1 MNLWKLW
8 QGVPQLK
15 PTDLKEH
22 LRLLFWTCL
31 LLLSFHAPD
40 LGRDSEQSPLHFFH
54 ATLILWI
61 SIISFI
67 YRLKSPILCSFS
79 KRKQFHSFDL
89 ACCFHDY
96 PPSGVLLHFLWGIE
110 PKLYIQCYGLKS
122 TTCSDCSDIITL
134 FCLFF
139 PDFSQYPI
147 FFFFFFFLD
156 LYWAWSWHTELTD
169 IQLTDS
175 MTLLWQ
181 GGWSVISP
189 DVSSNFNNS
198 VSLWFKLRGQQVKY
212 FYFATVQDTGI
223 TPVPVLCT
231 ASATPIQEK
240 WMQTGS
246 STENHY

>member
-1 MNLWKLW
+1 MLFPWLSTFWSSIAFPLRHRTKTLHTVLGIKKHNMQW
-8 QGVPQLK
+8 
-15 PTDLKEH
+15 H
-22 LRLLFWTCL
+22 L
-31 LLLSFHAPD
+31 
-40 LGRDSEQSPLHFFH
+40 
-54 ATLILWI
+54 
-61 SIISFI
+61 
-67 YRLKSPILCSFS
+67 
-79 KRKQFHSFDL
+79 
-89 ACCFHDY
+89 
-96 PPSGVLLHFLWGIE
+96 
-110 PKLYIQCYGLKS
+110 
-122 TTCSDCSDIITL
+122 TL

-139 PDFSQYPI
+139 SWFFSI
-147 FFFFFFFLD
+147 SNFLFFFFLD
-156 LYWAWSWHTELTD
+156 LYWALSWHTELTD

-198 VSLWFKLRGQQVKY
+198 VSLWFKLRRQQVKY